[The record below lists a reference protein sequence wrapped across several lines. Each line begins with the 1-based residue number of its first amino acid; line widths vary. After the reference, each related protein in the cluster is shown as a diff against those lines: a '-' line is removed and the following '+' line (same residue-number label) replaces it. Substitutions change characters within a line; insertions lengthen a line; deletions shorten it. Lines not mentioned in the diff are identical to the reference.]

1 MKVLVLGAS
10 GMQGRAASFD
20 LVHNERIEEV
30 ILAGID
36 LYPLE
41 KTGRWLN
48 SEKCRVEVVDVAT
61 KFDTFKLIE
70 RVKPHV
76 VVCSVPWK
84 YTLTPL
90 EASIE
95 AGVDF
100 VDFGLYQNVAFD
112 NRLPMY
118 HQRATA
124 AKMTIVPSCG
134 LAPGMTNMLAAYG
147 ISHMDTG
154 ERVEVYVG
162 GIPEKP
168 EPPLQYKAVWSIE
181 GVWTQFMEDCRVIHE
196 GKPTTV
202 EATTG
207 KVDLHFEGLGD
218 FEAAYTDGLGTLL
231 HAYKEPE
238 MKGVQEVYEKTIR
251 WPGHYEKIRTF
262 KECGLL
268 GTEPIEVDG
277 CSVSPRAFLTKLLE
291 PALKMGEKERDMSL
305 LRVNT
310 FGKKDGQDIK
320 KSYEMVDYRDNR
332 TGILSMARTTGFTG
346 AIIVDMIAS
355 GKITDKGVVMP
366 EKLGAN
372 QAVFAEMIEE
382 YRRRDIHIRELI

>member
-1 MKVLVLGAS
+1 MNVMILGAS
-10 GMQGRAASFD
+10 GMQGRATAYD
-20 LVHNERIEEV
+20 LVHNDRIEKV

-36 LYPLE
+36 RYPLDQ
-41 KTGRWLN
+41 TARWLN
-48 SEKCRVEVVDVAT
+48 SDKCQVEEVDAAT
-61 KFDTFKLIE
+61 KFDVFRLLN
-70 RVKPHV
+70 RLKPHV

-84 YTLTPL
+84 YTLPPL
-90 EASIE
+90 EAAIE
-95 AGVDF
+95 TGIDF
-100 VDFGLYQNVAFD
+100 VDFGLYQNIAFD
-112 NRLPMY
+112 ARIQKY
-118 HQRATA
+118 HQRAKE

-147 ISHMDTG
+147 ISHMDSADT
-154 ERVEVYVG
+154 VEVYVG

-181 GVWTQFMEDCRVIHE
+181 GVWTQFMEDCRIIHQ
-196 GKPTTV
+196 GKPDTV

-207 KVDLHFEGLGD
+207 IVDLHFEGLGD

-251 WPGHYEKIRTF
+251 WPGHYDKIRTF

-268 GTEPIEVDG
+268 STEPIDVDG
-277 CSVSPRAFLTKLLE
+277 CTVSPRAFLTRLLE
-291 PALKMGEKERDMSL
+291 PALKMGEKERDMTL
-305 LRVNT
+305 LRVNVH
-310 FGKKDGQDIK
+310 GKKDGQDIH
-320 KSYEMVDYRDNR
+320 KSYEMVDYRDDK

-346 AIIVDMIAS
+346 AIIVDMIAT
-355 GKITDKGVVMP
+355 GKIADKGVIMP

-372 QAVFAEMIEE
+372 QTVFAEMIQE
-382 YRRRDIHIRELI
+382 YEKRNIHIRELA

>member
-1 MKVLVLGAS
+1 MRVLILGAS
-10 GMQGRAASFD
+10 GMQGRAVAYD
-20 LVHNERIEEV
+20 LVRNDRIESV

-36 LYPLE
+36 RYPLD
-41 KTGRWLN
+41 KTARWLN
-48 SEKCRVEVVDVAT
+48 SDKSQVEVVDAST

-70 RVKPHV
+70 RVRPSV

-84 YTLTPL
+84 YTLPPL
-90 EASIE
+90 DAAIE

-100 VDFGLYQNVAFD
+100 VDFGLYQNVVFD
-112 NRLPMY
+112 NRIDMY
-118 HQRATA
+118 NHRAKE
-124 AKMTIVPSCG
+124 AKVTIVPSCG

-147 ISHMDTG
+147 ISYMDNA

-181 GVWTQFMEDCRVIHE
+181 GVWTQFMEDCRVIQG
-196 GKPTTV
+196 GKPAKV

-207 KVDLHFEGLGD
+207 KVELHFAGLGD
-218 FEAAYTDGLGTLL
+218 FEAAYTDGLGTML
-231 HAYKEPE
+231 HAYKETE
-238 MKGVQEVYEKTIR
+238 MKGVKEVFEKTIR
-251 WPGHYEKIRTF
+251 WPGHYDKIRTF

-268 GTEPIEVDG
+268 DTVPIEVEG
-277 CSVSPRAFLTKLLE
+277 CTISPRAFLTKLLE
-291 PALKMGEKERDMSL
+291 PLLKMGDKERDMSL
-305 LRVNT
+305 LRVKT
-310 FGKKDGQDIK
+310 FGKKDGQDIQ
-320 KSYEMVDYRDNR
+320 KSYEMVDYRDNK

-372 QAVFAEMIEE
+372 QAVFQEMIAE
-382 YRRRDIHIRELI
+382 YKKRNILIRELD